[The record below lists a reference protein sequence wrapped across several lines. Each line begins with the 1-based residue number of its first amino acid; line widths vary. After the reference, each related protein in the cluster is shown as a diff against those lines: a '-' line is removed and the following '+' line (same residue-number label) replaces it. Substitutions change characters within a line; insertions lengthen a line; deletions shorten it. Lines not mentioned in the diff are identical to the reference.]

1 MDLFSASV
9 VKRYRD
15 ILKAVPY
22 STAFCPLAQIYR
34 MRKELDS
41 AEQICL
47 QGLKHN
53 PRHWGG
59 HVALAQIYKDKGN
72 SQKAI
77 DYLNKAKSIDTE
89 NPKVYELL
97 GEIHREKGDMESAL
111 AAFQMVLF
119 LHPWS
124 QFAAQMVKQ
133 LKNKITSPESETKEI
148 PKEQTVSLN
157 FSRRRRLKKLQ
168 KLLSHVENL
177 IAAT

>member
-1 MDLFSASV
+1 MDLFSAPI
-9 VKRYRD
+9 VKRYQD

-41 AEQICL
+41 AEKLCL
-47 QGLKHN
+47 QGLKYN

-59 HVALAQIYKDKGN
+59 HIALAQIYKDRGN
-72 SQKAI
+72 QQDALK
-77 DYLNKAKSIDTE
+77 YLNKAKGIDPE
-89 NPKVYELL
+89 NPRTYELL
-97 GEIHREKGDMESAL
+97 GEIYREKRDMESSL
-111 AAFQMVLF
+111 AAFKMVLF

-133 LKNKITSPESETKEI
+133 LENKISSPEIEEEKEKNI
-148 PKEQTVSLN
+148 TPLK

-168 KLLSHVENL
+168 KLLSHVEKL
-177 IAAT
+177 IAVT